1 MSTESNVTPSPLGVD
16 GSSVVIQTGLTSK
29 TAAGKLTISFSPP
42 FTTSFP
48 PVVVATPFWKSGAV
62 GAPETIEFVDNNG
75 FQVNSPNAALDYF
88 VSWIAV
94 AGATEYY
101 YYNADAEGKAR
112 VAKGR
117 PAPDSPHA

>member
-1 MSTESNVTPSPLGVD
+1 MSTESNATPRLLGVD
-16 GSSVVIQTGLTSK
+16 GSSVIIQTGVTPK
-29 TAAGKLTISFSPP
+29 TAVGKMTINFSPP

-75 FQVNSPNAALDYF
+75 FQVNSPNAAQDYY

-101 YYNADAEGKAR
+101 YYTDAESGAR

-117 PAPDSPHA
+117 PAPGSPTA